1 MFERIVDNHFWGLVS
16 YSILSKLLSSLWYF
30 RDKSEDY
37 FLMVPWEFPCNMFVI
52 IFLSVFNTLAKMVLR
67 VFFSLIALSNFCLFS
82 VFNYTNPS
90 DRQPSATPIPSV
102 FDLYCENQFFLRFF
116 SGSVYSNI
124 HSINKKWNV
133 IKLIDRFWGLFF

>member
-16 YSILSKLLSSLWYF
+16 YSILSKLFCSSWYL

-37 FLMVPWEFPCNMFVI
+37 FLMVPWEFPSKMFVI
-52 IFLSVFNTLAKMVLR
+52 ILFLCVFNTLAKIVLH
-67 VFFSLIALSNFCLFS
+67 VFFSLIALSNYCLFS
-82 VFNYTNPS
+82 LFNCTNPS
-90 DRQPSATPIPSV
+90 DRQPSVTPIPSA

-124 HSINKKWNV
+124 HSINEM
-133 IKLIDRFWGLFF
+133 